1 MLPADW
7 QQYVAQKSREIG
19 QRPGNAPK
27 KPQGVGK
34 GVGGRRLMSRRQA
47 AAFAQTSNFV
57 RATYQEPNEFNQA
70 QVRSNRKG
78 FTTDLGGNCEADI
91 PHGKRTR

>member
-19 QRPGNAPK
+19 QRPENAPK

-47 AAFAQTSNFV
+47 AAFAQTANPV
-57 RATYQEPNEFNQA
+57 RAIYQEVNEFNQA
-70 QVRSNRKG
+70 QVRKNRKG